1 MVSARRWSFDRAA
14 DAYARWRPGYPDR
27 LYAILER
34 VCGLGSETTVLEVG
48 PGTGQASRELLA
60 RGARVTGVELG
71 GNMTRRLR
79 ADLPDLTV
87 INADFTAVALPAA
100 SFDLAVCATTLH
112 WLDASV
118 AVPKIAQA
126 LRPGGWLAA
135 WWTVFGDTSRP
146 TPFRERLVP
155 MLDERLPGPPESH
168 LTPRALQTAAR
179 VRELTADGW
188 FADVKTE
195 QIRWSIDFTPAEVAG
210 LFSTFPNIS
219 GHPDRDAI
227 LTDITA
233 LAAEHARDGAVTENY
248 LVALYLAR
256 RGSARPAG
264 R

>member
-1 MVSARRWSFDRAA
+1 M
-14 DAYARWRPGYPDR
+14 
-27 LYAILER
+27 
-34 VCGLGSETTVLEVG
+34 
-48 PGTGQASRELLA
+48 
-60 RGARVTGVELG
+60 
-71 GNMTRRLR
+71 
-79 ADLPDLTV
+79 

-233 LAAEHARDGAVTENY
+233 LAAEHARDGAVTENCRC
-248 LVALYLAR
+248 LTLTRTTSSPSTWHAADLPAPPADETSSPHADHFISPR
-256 RGSARPAG
+256 SAAARPFISWVMDLAHEPG
-264 R
+264 CALLQLTRDKARTASTRP